1 MMKNITSKFLTAGCL
16 ISLLAIPSCKKDFLE
31 IGAIGTVN
39 ETTLANKEGVNRLL
53 IGAYSL
59 LDENGGAP
67 GASYFKSGTNFLYS
81 NIASD
86 EAHAGTLG
94 NLPNNELI
102 EAWRHDASNV
112 NFGFKWAEIYA
123 GVQRANDVLRVLA
136 QIPEGSISADEALQ
150 IKAEAVFLRAVYHF
164 NAIKMWRNVPYLDET
179 VSFGNNNFLVSNT
192 EPAWPKVEADFQFAA
207 ANLTPTKPDAGR
219 GNSWAAKAFLAKVYM
234 FQNKFTEA
242 KPLLADLIANGVTAS
257 GKKYALVNYSDNF
270 NPVKQNNSESVFSV
284 QNSVKDGS
292 SGANGNNGDVI
303 SIPLVPGAGGSGS
316 NQPSF
321 SLVNS
326 FKTDPATGLPLLDTF
341 NDSDIKHDQG
351 LAATDPFTPYAGTV
365 DPRLD
370 WTVGRRDIPLM
381 DHGLFGRYW
390 ILYQDIG
397 GPYGPKKNMF
407 YLADAASTSESIG
420 WSLATANNYNM
431 IRFADILLWAA
442 EVEVEIGSLTEA
454 EKYVNMIR
462 ARAANVD
469 DWVKT
474 YVDNANPSKGFTTK
488 PAANYKIG
496 LYAGQFAAQ
505 GKEFARKAV
514 RFERKIELAM
524 EGHRFFDLQRWDNG
538 TGYMAD
544 VLNAYLAHETKIP
557 GFVYS
562 NRLQSKFIKGKHEL
576 YPIPQKEIDLSVRE
590 GASVLKQNPG
600 FQ

>member
-1 MMKNITSKFLTAGCL
+1 MKNIAKNFLTAASVV
-16 ISLLAIPSCKKDFLE
+16 SLLTIPSCKNDFLE
-31 IGAIGTVN
+31 IGAIGTVS
-39 ETTLANKEGVNRLL
+39 ETTLANSAGVNRLL

-59 LDENGGAP
+59 LDENGGSV
-67 GASYFKSGTNFLYS
+67 GASFFKSGTNFLYS
-81 NIASD
+81 SIASD

-94 NLPNNELI
+94 NLPDNELI

-123 GVQRANDVLRVLA
+123 GVQRSNDVLRVLA
-136 QIPEGSISADEALQ
+136 QIPKGAIKADEALQ
-150 IKAEAVFLRAVYHF
+150 IQAEATFLRAVYHF
-164 NAIKMWRNVPYLDET
+164 NAIKLWRNVPYLDET
-179 VSFGNNNFLVSNT
+179 VSFGNGNFLVSNT
-192 EPAWPKVEADFQFAA
+192 DLAWPKLEEDLKFAA
-207 ANLTPTKPDAGR
+207 SNLTPNKAEVGR
-219 GNSWAAKAFLAKVYM
+219 ANSWAAKAFLVKAYL
-234 FQNKFTEA
+234 FQNKFSEA
-242 KPLLADLIANGVTAS
+242 KPLLADIIANGTTQS

-270 NPVKQNNSESVFSV
+270 NPSKQNNSESVFTV

-292 SGANGNNGDVI
+292 NGANGNNGDVI
-303 SIPLVPGAGGSGS
+303 AIPLVPGAGGSGS

-326 FKTDPATGLPLLDTF
+326 FKTDASTGLPLLDNF
-341 NDSDIKHDQG
+341 NDFDIKHDQG
-351 LAATDPFTPYAGTV
+351 LSAIDPFTPYIGTV

-431 IRFADILLWAA
+431 LRFADILLWAA
-442 EVEVEIGSLTEA
+442 EVEVEIGSLDEA
-454 EKYVNMIR
+454 ERFVNLIR
-462 ARAANVD
+462 ARAANTD

-474 YVDNANPSKGFTTK
+474 YIDNANPSKGYTTK

-496 LYAGQFAAQ
+496 LYNGEFTKQ
-505 GKEFARKAV
+505 GKDFARKAV

-538 TGYMAD
+538 TGYMANE
-544 VLNAYLAHETKIP
+544 LNTYLNHEISIP

-562 NRLQSKFIKGKHEL
+562 NRLESKFIKGKHEL
-576 YPIPQKEIDLSVRE
+576 YPIPQKEIDLSVKA
-590 GASVLKQNPG
+590 GTSILKQNPG

>member
-1 MMKNITSKFLTAGCL
+1 MTVGGLLCILATS
-16 ISLLAIPSCKKDFLE
+16 SCKKDFLE
-31 IGAIGTVN
+31 IGAIGTVS
-39 ETTLANKEGVNRLL
+39 ETTLANKAGVNRLL

-59 LDENGGAP
+59 LDENGGSP

-102 EAWRHDASNV
+102 EAWRHDATNA

-136 QIPEGSISADEALQ
+136 QVPAGTMTTDEITQ
-150 IKAEAVFLRAVYHF
+150 VKAEAVFLRAVYHF
-164 NAIKMWRNVPYLDET
+164 NAVKMWRNIPYLDET
-179 VSFGNNNFLVSNT
+179 ISFGNGNFLVPNT
-192 EPAWPKVEADFQFAA
+192 DPVWPKLEADFQFAA
-207 ANLTPTKPDAGR
+207 DNLTATKAEVGR
-219 GNSWAAKAFLAKVYM
+219 ANSWAAKAFLAKIYM
-234 FQNKFTEA
+234 FQQKFSAA
-242 KPLLADLIANGVTAS
+242 KPLLEDLIANGVTAS
-257 GKKYALVNYSDNF
+257 GKKYALVAYSDNF
-270 NPVKQNNSESVFSV
+270 NPTKQNNSESVFTV

-292 SGANGNNGDVI
+292 NGANGNHGDVI
-303 SIPLVPGAGGSGS
+303 AIPLVPGAGGSGS

-326 FKTDPATGLPLLDTF
+326 FKTDPVSGLPLIDTF
-341 NDSDIKHDQG
+341 NAFDIKHDQG
-351 LAATDPFTPYAGTV
+351 LAANAPFTPYDGTV

-370 WTVGRRDIPLM
+370 WTVARRDIPLM

-390 ILYQDIG
+390 ILYQDLG

-407 YLADAASTSESIG
+407 YLADAATTSESIG

-442 EVEVEIGSLTEA
+442 EVEVEIGSLAQA
-454 EKYVNMIR
+454 EMYVNKIR
-462 ARAANVD
+462 TRAAD
-469 DWVKT
+469 PSDWVKT
-474 YVDNANPSKGFTTK
+474 YVDNSSPSKGFTNT

-496 LYAGQFAAQ
+496 LYSGQFVAQ

-514 RFERKIELAM
+514 RFERKLELAM

-544 VLNAYLAHETKIP
+544 ELNKYLEHETKIP
-557 GFVYS
+557 GFTYS
-562 NRLQSKFIKGKHEL
+562 NRLESKFIKGKHEL
-576 YPIPQKEIDLSVRE
+576 YPIPQKEIDLSVRN
-590 GASVLKQNPG
+590 GSSVLKQNPG
-600 FQ
+600 YQ